1 MKTIA
6 FAIVIAA
13 CLFSPTKHDCLLGWS
28 IFGLWFAA
36 LCEDELGHV
45 GKHFREGR

>member
-28 IFGLWFAA
+28 IFGLWFATI
-36 LCEDELGHV
+36 CEV
-45 GKHFREGR
+45 PSRPNT